1 MTSVCKLASQSI
13 AMLLILLALPLAADE
28 PPPAATVGAASREA
42 FELQRSGRAASAT
55 ERPMSGEVAGRTHQR
70 YVESFS
76 HPIPESFA
84 EQEQEFVKDSE

>member
-1 MTSVCKLASQSI
+1 MTSICKRSIRSLA
-13 AMLLILLALPLAADE
+13 LLLSLCVLPLAAKE
-28 PPPAATVGAASREA
+28 PAKPAPVGAATRGA
-42 FELQRSGRAASAT
+42 LTLQRSGRAASAT

-76 HPIPESFA
+76 QPIPESFA

>member
-1 MTSVCKLASQSI
+1 MTSICKLTTRYLAT
-13 AMLLILLALPLAADE
+13 LLILCVLPLAAKE
-28 PPPAATVGAASREA
+28 PAQSAPVGAATREA
-42 FELQRSGRAASAT
+42 LELQRAGRAASAT